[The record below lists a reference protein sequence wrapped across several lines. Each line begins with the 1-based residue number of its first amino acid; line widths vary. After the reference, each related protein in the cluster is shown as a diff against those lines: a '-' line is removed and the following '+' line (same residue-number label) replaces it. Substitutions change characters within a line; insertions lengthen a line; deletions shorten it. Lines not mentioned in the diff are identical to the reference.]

1 MAEYNGEWG
10 LGGGKCLRAGGGDS
24 GGGGG
29 KQPTT
34 VITNL
39 AEI

>member
-1 MAEYNGEWG
+1 MAEYNGECG
-10 LGGGKCLRAGGGDS
+10 RGGGMRVRAGGIYS

-34 VITNL
+34 LITNL

>member
-10 LGGGKCLRAGGGDS
+10 RGGGKCVRAGGGDS
-24 GGGGG
+24 GGGG

-34 VITNL
+34 FITNL

>member
-10 LGGGKCLRAGGGDS
+10 RGDDGKCLRAGGGDS
-24 GGGGG
+24 GGGG

-34 VITNL
+34 LITNL